1 MRGARGNLH
10 VSMFRAG
17 QLFACAILLC
27 CAVARGGD
35 WTLIKYGGRDHVTM
49 RNVADFYGLTDY
61 ERVDNT
67 LTMGTPGRSLRG
79 AVGSNELYINNLKF
93 VLSYPISEVDGEAI
107 VSRMDLTKVIEPVL
121 RPSHIQNAAVI
132 DSVVL
137 DPGHGGY
144 DNGAMSVFGAEKTYT
159 LDVAYRA
166 KALLEEQGLEVFMTR
181 TTDEFVPLEERVQF
195 ANEHPTALFIAIHFN
210 SGSPEANGIETYTL
224 APRGVP
230 SMAADGPMLSD
241 LRPCAGNVCDAE
253 NMALACATH
262 ASLISHA
269 RLYDRGIKRAR
280 FVVIRD
286 ITIPGVLVEGGF
298 LSNPDD
304 ARLIATEDY
313 REEEAQCI
321 AIAVRNYRNA
331 VNRAQRPAVAG
342 EGVVVRDDVD
352 TRGVAAAAGPGA
364 MADAGTG
371 VGDTAGERA
380 LPPIGEAPATEFRSD
395 VEASIA
401 PPQVVA
407 QAPVAPAMAPA
418 AAVSAPKEVAQ
429 PAEQGPAGQVE
440 SAMGSRRLVAPIVD

>member
-1 MRGARGNLH
+1 
-10 VSMFRAG
+10 
-17 QLFACAILLC
+17 
-27 CAVARGGD
+27 
-35 WTLIKYGGRDHVTM
+35 M
-49 RNVADFYGLTDY
+49 RNVADFYGLGDY
-61 ERVDNT
+61 QRTANEVT
-67 LTMGTPGRSLRG
+67 LGEPGRSLRG

-93 VLSYPISEVDGEAI
+93 ILSYPISEVDGEAI

-121 RPSHIQNAAVI
+121 RPSRIQNAAVI
-132 DSVVL
+132 DSIVL

-166 KALLEEQGLEVFMTR
+166 KALLEAQGLRVYMTR
-181 TTDEFVPLEERVQF
+181 TTDEFIPLEERVQF
-195 ANEHPTALFIAIHFN
+195 ANEHPSALFIAIHFN
-210 SGSPEANGIETYTL
+210 SGNPEANGIETYTL

-241 LRPCAGNVCDAE
+241 LRPCAGNARDSE

-298 LSNPDD
+298 LSNPED
-304 ARLIATEDY
+304 ARLIATAEY

-331 VNRAQRPAVAG
+331 VNLARPESQAG
-342 EGVVVRDDVD
+342 QSVVVRDDVD
-352 TRGVAAAAGPGA
+352 GRGVAAGQGAIAEASAA
-364 MADAGTG
+364 DETG
-371 VGDTAGERA
+371 IRR
-380 LPPIGEAPATEFRSD
+380 LPPIGEAPPTEFKSD
-395 VEASIA
+395 VELSIA
-401 PPQVVA
+401 P
-407 QAPVAPAMAPA
+407 APAVAPGQTATANTSAQDASKAVGKPADEAPA
-418 AAVSAPKEVAQ
+418 AHE
-429 PAEQGPAGQVE
+429 E
-440 SAMGSRRLVAPIVD
+440 SGAGSRSLVTPIVD